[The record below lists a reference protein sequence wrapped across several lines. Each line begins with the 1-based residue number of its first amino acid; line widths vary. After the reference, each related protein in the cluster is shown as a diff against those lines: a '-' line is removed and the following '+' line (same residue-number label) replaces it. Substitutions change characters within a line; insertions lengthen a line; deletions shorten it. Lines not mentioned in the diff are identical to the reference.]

1 MGGYVE
7 YYNSIIT
14 CDGLILSCDMVRIVF
29 RFDDYTIKKFNDY
42 VFNLSLK
49 NTKYD
54 YRVYHSFASF
64 SYRYMLNF
72 KYENSSFVVGLSFN
86 GCKHESHKSC
96 FIEFN
101 PNKCLSND
109 YVSPIMDFIKI
120 YGRSHEIVRF
130 DFAIDIKC
138 KRSFCCLTKDL
149 RDYNKVY
156 KIEKTSIDID
166 NVTEYLG
173 HRNKNGFVKLYNKT
187 KESNLDYDLTRLEI
201 TLDSFDYDNFV
212 KQLPK
217 VYFVKNMNLFETMYL
232 NDTDRVL
239 LSLLSQSDN
248 AAMYLKMLG
257 RGKQNKFKKILFDL
271 NSIVNVSEFNYWSV
285 VRNIR
290 QIIV

>member
-1 MGGYVE
+1 MK
-7 YYNSIIT
+7 YYNSVIT
-14 CDGLILSCDMVRIVF
+14 RDNLILSCDMVRIVF

-49 NTKYD
+49 DSKYD
-54 YRVYHSFASF
+54 YRVYQSLASF

-72 KYENSSFVVGLSFN
+72 KYDDSSFVVGLSFN
-86 GCKHESHKSC
+86 GCNKESHKSC

-101 PNKCLSND
+101 PNKCLSNN
-109 YVSPIMDFIKI
+109 YVSPIIEFIKT
-120 YGRSHEIVRF
+120 YGRSLEFARY

-138 KRSFCCLTKDL
+138 KRSFCSLSKDL

-201 TLDSFDYDNFV
+201 TLDCFDYENFI

-217 VYFVKNMNLFETMYL
+217 VYFVKNMNLFESMYL

-239 LSLLSQSDN
+239 LSLLLQTDN
-248 AAMYLKMLG
+248 ASMYLKMLG
-257 RGKQNKFKKILFDL
+257 RGKQDKYKKILFDL
-271 NSIVNVSEFNYWSV
+271 NSIISITECDYYSV
-285 VRNIR
+285 VRNIK
-290 QIIV
+290 QIIA